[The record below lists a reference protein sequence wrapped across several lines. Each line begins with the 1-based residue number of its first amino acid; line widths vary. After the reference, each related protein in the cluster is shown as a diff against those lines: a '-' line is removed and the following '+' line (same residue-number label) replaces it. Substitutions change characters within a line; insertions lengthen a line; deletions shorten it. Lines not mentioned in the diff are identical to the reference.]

1 MKETCKI
8 FTVIVYFSAVLL
20 LFQIAGRERR
30 GGGAQERP
38 QVRTVWGH
46 SDLTRSEVTVTSG
59 KSGVTVTSGKR
70 SEVTV
75 ASGKRSGLR

>member
-1 MKETCKI
+1 M
-8 FTVIVYFSAVLL
+8 IVYFSAVLL

-46 SDLTRSEVTVTSG
+46 SDLKRSKITVTSG
-59 KSGVTVTSGKR
+59 NSGVIVTSGKR
-70 SEVTV
+70 LEVTV
-75 ASGKRSGLR
+75 ISGK